1 LPPRKTLVTIPQMRK
16 TTLALLTA
24 LLAIPLTAGCFFGGG
39 GGGSVSVQRPS
50 SIPTATLPPK
60 LPDAI
65 VVGETQPNTG
75 PTTAVA
81 GDNTYVVKSG
91 DTLGSIATQLGIP
104 SAQQASWVQDVLRI
118 NGIPDATLLQAGVSL
133 TLPKLPA
140 TPRPTGTVSGA
151 ATSVARTPT
160 PASTAQGASGTRT
173 ATSTASAAGSA
184 TPRPTAAASTGGAGT
199 YTVLSGDFPLLIA
212 QKLNVPDSLQAAW
225 ANQLLSLNGIDAASL
240 QVGQVLQLPPIPATP

>member
-1 LPPRKTLVTIPQMRK
+1 MPPSKALVTIPQMRK
-16 TTLALLTA
+16 TTLALVTA

-39 GGGSVSVQRPS
+39 GGGTLRCRGRS

-104 SAQQASWVQDVLRI
+104 SAQQATWIQDVLRI

-140 TPRPTGTVSGA
+140 TPRPSGT

-160 PASTAQGASGTRT
+160 PASTTQGASGTRT
-173 ATSTASAAGSA
+173 VTSTPSSAGSA
-184 TPRPTAAASTGGAGT
+184 TPRPTAAASSGSGGT
-199 YTVLSGDFPLLIA
+199 YTVVSGDFPLLIA
-212 QKLNVPDSLQAAW
+212 QKLNVPESLQAAW